1 MVVSLLT
8 AFSLVFRSKHHN
20 NITRSSNVLFVALVI
35 VMILSCA
42 TVTKA
47 FVTPTIMKRA
57 RPVAVAAAI
66 SDNNATNKRVML
78 AANNDL
84 STSSSLSSSIT
95 DPSTT
100 TSITTGNTE
109 STPLYLA
116 EGLIA
121 IHKPLTWTCNDVVSY
136 IRGILSRDAQSR
148 GFEGKMRK
156 RGKPVM
162 KVGHGGTLDPL
173 ASGVLVLGIG
183 KGTSKLQSYLEG
195 DKQYTAMVELGYETT
210 TLDAE
215 GEIVKTMDWNHV
227 TSIDSIREMVVP
239 KFTGKIQQVPPLYS
253 AIRVDGKRLYEIA
266 RGGDEKEA
274 QDVEIPMRDVE
285 VYKVEVENTLSES
298 VIQSGVVDGKKYK
311 EAVHEMEAAA
321 AAAAAEKAA
330 AAPPPAEDVQ
340 ELNDDTAGK
349 KRKKR
354 RGNKNKG
361 TKKKSFFDESTVPTV
376 QCDSSTDTTSF
387 ELPLFTLNVSC
398 GGGTYIRSIVRD
410 IGYEMDTVA
419 TMTGLVR
426 TKQGPFLL
434 EDALRKED
442 WNADKIYEAIT
453 KIE

>member
-1 MVVSLLT
+1 
-8 AFSLVFRSKHHN
+8 
-20 NITRSSNVLFVALVI
+20 
-35 VMILSCA
+35 
-42 TVTKA
+42 
-47 FVTPTIMKRA
+47 MKRA

-78 AANNDL
+78 AASNDL
-84 STSSSLSSSIT
+84 STSSSLSSIT
-95 DPSTT
+95 DPSKT
-100 TSITTGNTE
+100 TSATTGNTE

-227 TSIDSIREMVVP
+227 TSIDSIRETVVP

-266 RGGDEKEA
+266 RGGDEKEVE
-274 QDVEIPMRDVE
+274 DVEIPMRDVE

-311 EAVHEMEAAA
+311 EAVQEMEAAA

-340 ELNDDTAGK
+340 ESNDEANNTAGK
-349 KRKKR
+349 KKKKR

-376 QCDSSTDTTSF
+376 TVQCDSTTATTSF

-442 WNADKIYEAIT
+442 WNADNIYEAMT

>member
-1 MVVSLLT
+1 MS
-8 AFSLVFRSKHHN
+8 
-20 NITRSSNVLFVALVI
+20 
-35 VMILSCA
+35 LSCA

-66 SDNNATNKRVML
+66 SDNIATTNKRVML
-78 AANNDL
+78 AASNDL
-84 STSSSLSSSIT
+84 STSSSSIT

-100 TSITTGNTE
+100 TSATTGNTE

-148 GFEGKMRK
+148 GFEGKLRK

-227 TSIDSIREMVVP
+227 TSIDSIRETVVP

-285 VYKVEVENTLSES
+285 VYKVEVENTLSEG

-311 EAVHEMEAAA
+311 EAVSEMEAAA

-330 AAPPPAEDVQ
+330 AAPPAEDVQ
-340 ELNDDTAGK
+340 ELNDEANNTAGK
-349 KRKKR
+349 KKKKR

-376 QCDSSTDTTSF
+376 QCDSTTDTTSF

-434 EDALRKED
+434 ENALRKED

>member
-1 MVVSLLT
+1 
-8 AFSLVFRSKHHN
+8 
-20 NITRSSNVLFVALVI
+20 
-35 VMILSCA
+35 
-42 TVTKA
+42 
-47 FVTPTIMKRA
+47 MKRSH
-57 RPVAVAAAI
+57 PVAAAAAVN
-66 SDNNATNKRVML
+66 DVNKRVML
-78 AANNDL
+78 AASNDL
-84 STSSSLSSSIT
+84 STS
-95 DPSTT
+95 
-100 TSITTGNTE
+100 TSITTDPSSSTTTTTAATVNNE
-109 STPLYLA
+109 SVPLYLA

-121 IHKPLTWTCNDVVSY
+121 VHKPLTWTCNDVVSY
-136 IRGILSRDAQSR
+136 IRNILTRDAQTR

-156 RGKPVM
+156 RGKPLM

-173 ASGVLVLGIG
+173 ASGVLVIGIG

-195 DKQYTAMVELGYETT
+195 DKCYTALCELGYETT

-215 GEIVKTMDWNHV
+215 GEIVKTMDCAHV
-227 TSIDSIREMVVP
+227 TSIESIREKVVP

-266 RGGDEKEA
+266 RNGDEKDA

-285 VYKVEVENTLSES
+285 VYKVEVESSLSES
-298 VIQSGVVDGKKYK
+298 VIESGVVDGKKYK
-311 EAVHEMEAAA
+311 EAVQEMEAAA

-330 AAPPPAEDVQ
+330 AAPPEDAQ
-340 ELNDDTAGK
+340 ESDDDEATPGK
-349 KRKKR
+349 KKKKKR
-354 RGNKNKG
+354 RGGNKKR
-361 TKKKSFFDESTVPTV
+361 TQKKKYFDESTVPTV
-376 QCDSSTDTTSF
+376 QCDYTKGTTSF

-434 EDALRKED
+434 EDALKRED
-442 WNADKIYEAIT
+442 WSADKIYEVMT

>member
-1 MVVSLLT
+1 MT
-8 AFSLVFRSKHHN
+8 
-20 NITRSSNVLFVALVI
+20 
-35 VMILSCA
+35 
-42 TVTKA
+42 
-47 FVTPTIMKRA
+47 
-57 RPVAVAAAI
+57 AAAVK
-66 SDNNATNKRVML
+66 DCANKRVML
-78 AANNDL
+78 ASSSNDL
-84 STSSSLSSSIT
+84 STTTETAADSNE
-95 DPSTT
+95 ST
-100 TSITTGNTE
+100 
-109 STPLYLA
+109 TPLYLA

-121 IHKPLTWTCNDVVSY
+121 VHKPLTWTCNDVVSY
-136 IRGILSRDAQSR
+136 IRNILSRDAQSR

-156 RGKPVM
+156 RGKPLM

-173 ASGVLVLGIG
+173 ASGVLVIGIG

-215 GEIVKTMDWNHV
+215 GDIVKTMDWKHV
-227 TSIDSIREMVVP
+227 TSIDSIRETVVP

-266 RGGDEKEA
+266 RNGDEKDA

-285 VYKVEVENTLSES
+285 VHKLEVEKSLSDS
-298 VIQSGVVDGKKYK
+298 VMKSGVVDGKKYK
-311 EAVHEMEAAA
+311 EAVKEMEAAA
-321 AAAAAEKAA
+321 ASAAAEKAA
-330 AAPPPAEDVQ
+330 AAAPPPPEDEQ
-340 ELNDDTAGK
+340 ESNDEGATPGK
-349 KRKKR
+349 KKKKKR
-354 RGNKNKG
+354 RGGNKKR
-361 TKKKSFFDESTVPTV
+361 TEKKKYFDESTVPTV
-376 QCDSSTDTTSF
+376 QCDSTTDATSF

-434 EDALRKED
+434 EDALRRED
-442 WNADKIYEAIT
+442 WNADKIYEAMT

>member
-1 MVVSLLT
+1 
-8 AFSLVFRSKHHN
+8 
-20 NITRSSNVLFVALVI
+20 
-35 VMILSCA
+35 
-42 TVTKA
+42 
-47 FVTPTIMKRA
+47 MKRS
-57 RPVAVAAAI
+57 RPLAVTAVVNDA
-66 SDNNATNKRVML
+66 NKRMMM
-78 AANNDL
+78 AASNDL
-84 STSSSLSSSIT
+84 STSSSSSITTT

-100 TSITTGNTE
+100 ATTTAAGNNE
-109 STPLYLA
+109 SAPLYLA

-136 IRGILSRDAQSR
+136 IRGILTRDAQSR

-156 RGKPVM
+156 RGKPLM

-183 KGTSKLQSYLEG
+183 RGTSKLQSYLEG

-215 GEIVKTMDWNHV
+215 GEIVKTMDWKDHV
-227 TSIDSIREMVVP
+227 TSIDSIREKVVP

-266 RGGDEKEA
+266 RNGDEKDV

-298 VIQSGVVDGKKYK
+298 VIESGVVDGKKYK
-311 EAVHEMEAAA
+311 EAVQEMEAAA
-321 AAAAAEKAA
+321 AVAAAEKAA
-330 AAPPPAEDVQ
+330 AAPPPEDVQ
-340 ELNDDTAGK
+340 ESDASDDEAGK
-349 KRKKR
+349 KKKKKKKR
-354 RGNKNKG
+354 RGGNKNR
-361 TKKKSFFDESTVPTV
+361 TEKKRYFDESTVPTV
-376 QCDSSTDTTSF
+376 QCDPTEGTTSF

-434 EDALRKED
+434 EDALRRED
-442 WNADKIYEAIT
+442 WSADKIYEAMT